1 MGRKTRNK
9 RRNAAEKCA
18 ELFAAVRG
26 GDVARVEKLLKS
38 GADVNVVNEEL
49 ETPLHLAAGG
59 GHLGLVELLIK
70 HGADVNAQD
79 SEGRTPLCIAT
90 ANNDD
95 VVVELLLKHGAT
107 PCATKERR

>member
-1 MGRKTRNK
+1 MGRKTRK
-9 RRNAAEKCA
+9 RRNAPEMCA

-26 GDVARVEKLLKS
+26 GDVELVEKLLKS

-90 ANNDD
+90 ANND